1 VVARNKARKERLAAI
16 ARDRLGYQEY
26 LDNRTA
32 LDKSITSAY
41 SKVQKKDEPKLN
53 KKKKKLSE
61 VNGSVNGTTSGAS
74 APKPSPAALGLGP
87 DDDLRLVVPDQL
99 QQLVEIRR
107 QWVTSVGGVFDDKER
122 ECPGRIWDL
131 PRRSIYEG
139 LEDAIRH
146 DLARS
151 LHPHSSASDQRT
163 TQGNGDEMD
172 VG

>member
-1 VVARNKARKERLAAI
+1 MNKARKERLVAI

-26 LDNRTA
+26 LDIRSS

-99 QQLVEIRR
+99 QQLVETRR
-107 QWVTSVGGVFDDKER
+107 QWVTSVGGVFDEKER

-151 LHPHSSASDQRT
+151 LHPHSTASDQRT